1 MLRIIAFCRDTQ
13 RLQKC
18 RTSKVLEKPKLDDVF
33 SDTSLLSVYFKFSV
47 YVTMDKL
54 TVLVTLNLISFTV
67 SISLF
72 LLIHKYIERKAPA
85 WQSILDL
92 LLLDGSKAMIVHNV
106 LLFIMNFLGITSGLT
121 IVASEI
127 LLGITTSVSMLIIS
141 MQEIVLVLKALIIFK
156 PGLLVDLPDLKVIN
170 LFRRT

>member
-1 MLRIIAFCRDTQ
+1 M
-13 RLQKC
+13 
-18 RTSKVLEKPKLDDVF
+18 
-33 SDTSLLSVYFKFSV
+33 YFKFSV

-92 LLLDGSKAMIVHNV
+92 LLLDGSKTMIVHNC

-170 LFRRT
+170 LFRRTSVIASCFRAVWDFFLPPRREMMLEFMTSSKVEIKS